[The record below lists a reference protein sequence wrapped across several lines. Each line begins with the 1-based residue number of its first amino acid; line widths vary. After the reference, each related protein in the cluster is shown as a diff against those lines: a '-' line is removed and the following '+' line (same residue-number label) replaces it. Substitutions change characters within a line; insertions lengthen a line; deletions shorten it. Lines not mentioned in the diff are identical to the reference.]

1 MGRESLAV
9 IMPLPARA
17 PTRCGQFA
25 SNVDAH
31 VRNRFAA
38 STLAAFWRV
47 KPVAGMLLIPYL
59 LWVTFAEALNYALW
73 QLNPGLLG

>member
-1 MGRESLAV
+1 MGRESLAG

-17 PTRCGQFA
+17 PTRCRHFG
-25 SNVDAH
+25 SNVDAP

-59 LWVTFAEALNYALW
+59 MWATFAAALNYALW